1 MASLAEKSAAEK
13 SNFKNSSDARNG
25 NGHVL
30 QRQRHSFALVLTTT
44 ETTRKTD
51 RETAT
56 TATEKTTLN
65 QVHSGPKVGSTSS
78 GRVRTGDFSCCS
90 HVALQTVGKHR

>member
-1 MASLAEKSAAEK
+1 MAALTETSAAVK
-13 SNFKNSSDARNG
+13 SNFKNSSGERNG

-30 QRQRHSFALVLTTT
+30 QRQRHFSGLGLTAT

-51 RETAT
+51 QDTAT

-65 QVHSGPKVGSTSS
+65 QVHSGPKKWEHLM
-78 GRVRTGDFSCCS
+78 R
-90 HVALQTVGKHR
+90 

>member
-65 QVHSGPKVGSTSS
+65 QVHSGPKVGSTSVLLS
-78 GRVRTGDFSCCS
+78 SIFGGWTLGMGLRLIG
-90 HVALQTVGKHR
+90 AL